1 MKRKYLSLLL
11 LPLMVVSCGSKEV
24 NEVGL
29 PDSGQ
34 EVTQEEASTHFK
46 KALKAS
52 TELGANDALS
62 VGLEGGYLDFG
73 FNLEMPLPSSLL
85 SSETSSESTMKNSME
100 FHLSELNLKAA
111 AKGFTATSANDI
123 KASSEVRGKF
133 SAKMSGTG
141 LLGETNVDTSSA
153 IYAAAYIKDGY
164 LYAETDDA
172 TANALNSTI
181 GAINKDASE
190 TVKKKV
196 KTSLGIKDSDL
207 PLVSQEAF
215 DEISNEV
222 EDTESTIVENI
233 KFLKHNNG
241 SYSYSLNLTGNDI
254 KKALED
260 TSSSEGTSSFI
271 DINSIVTSL
280 KGLDENDNFAFAF
293 IFDDN
298 GLKSVGFKSAI
309 NASYKDDKS
318 GVNLDLNFSAGFKFT
333 FAKGSNVTINEPT
346 DPDTFELLSDKV
358 SLL

>member
-29 PDSGQ
+29 PDGGQ
-34 EVTQEEASTHFK
+34 EVTKEEAGTHFK

-73 FNLEMPLPSSLL
+73 FSLEMPLPSSLL
-85 SSETSSESTMKNSME
+85 SSETSSESTMKNTME
-100 FHLSELNLKAA
+100 FHLSDLNFKAA
-111 AKGFTATSANDI
+111 VKGFTATNVNDI
-123 KASSEVRGKF
+123 KASSEVRGNF
-133 SAKMSGTG
+133 SAKMSGNG
-141 LLGETNVDTSSA
+141 LLGQTNVDTSSA

-172 TANALNSTI
+172 TANAINNTI

-196 KTSLGIKDSDL
+196 KTPLGIKEDDL

-215 DEISNEV
+215 DTILKDV
-222 EDTESTIVENI
+222 EDTENTALENV

-241 SYSYSLNLTGNDI
+241 SYSYSLNLSGADI

-260 TSSSEGTSSFI
+260 TSSSESSSFI
-271 DINSIVTSL
+271 SVDSIVTSL
-280 KGLDENDNFAFAF
+280 KDLDENDNFAIAV

-298 GLKSVGFKSAI
+298 GLKSVGLKTAI
-309 NASYKDDKS
+309 ETSYADEKS
-318 GVNLDLNFSAGFKFT
+318 GTNLSLKLGAGFKFT
-333 FAKGSNVTINEPT
+333 FAKGSNVTINEPAN
-346 DPDTFELLSDKV
+346 PKSFELVNDKV